1 MHLKLMFG
9 LAGTTPEGFPFSVA
23 EDPKLGRMKFKR
35 VKWEYFIDSVVDD
48 LEMVDCSETASFNE
62 TIPVEDF
69 RPLFSVFK
77 CVADDQV
84 A

>member
-35 VKWEYFIDSVVDD
+35 LK
-48 LEMVDCSETASFNE
+48 LA
-62 TIPVEDF
+62 DF
-69 RPLFSVFK
+69 
-77 CVADDQV
+77 ADK
-84 A
+84 